1 MVGLPLARRRDRLDR
16 AHRRHEAFAT
26 ALAEFLVALQRAD
39 ATGGPPPGKHNFF
52 RGGSLTVYDG
62 ETRRAIAALDGAVD
76 AGMATEIWETAL
88 AATWRGEPVWVH
100 GDVAIGNLLVR
111 EGRLS
116 AVIDFGSSAVGD
128 PACDLYIAWTFLEG
142 EGREAFRAAMP
153 ADEATWAR
161 GRGWTLWK
169 AQITYAEH
177 RDAEPLGPWARR
189 VIEEVVGDHKR
200 VGR

>member
-1 MVGLPLARRRDRLDR
+1 
-16 AHRRHEAFAT
+16 
-26 ALAEFLVALQRAD
+26 
-39 ATGGPPPGKHNFF
+39 
-52 RGGSLTVYDG
+52 
-62 ETRRAIAALDGAVD
+62 
-76 AGMATEIWETAL
+76 MATEIWETAL

-100 GDVAIGNLLVR
+100 GDVAVGNLLVR
-111 EGRLS
+111 NGRLS

-142 EGREAFRAAMP
+142 ESREAFSAAMP

-169 AQITYAEH
+169 ALITYAGH

-189 VIEEVVGDHKR
+189 VIDEVLADHR
-200 VGR
+200 RAG